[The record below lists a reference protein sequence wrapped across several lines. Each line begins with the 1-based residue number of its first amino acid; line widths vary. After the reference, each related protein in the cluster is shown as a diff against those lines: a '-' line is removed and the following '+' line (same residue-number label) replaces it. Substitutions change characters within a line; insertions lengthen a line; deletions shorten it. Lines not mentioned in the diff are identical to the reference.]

1 MGTTLETK
9 WKRKMGLFL
18 PIVGYVAARNHNP
31 GGPENAWDKK
41 RRATVDM
48 FVGGMRVAYLQ
59 GWGNILSPLMK
70 RMSLEETNELV
81 HPKTYEHRIFFD
93 NDLKNRPQMKE
104 MIDFLMS
111 EPEGGAICV
120 IDKKDLLDAI
130 EGQYNLTQCRTIKL
144 LLQIPVLECGVEENT
159 GGLVGKL
166 MGGYKN
172 SQVMQEIVTSALQLR
187 DAHVRRLAASEFK
200 KRLCDMENADLLDP
214 TVYRAMGDAY
224 EAGILCPNC
233 EKTWVSH
240 QNGLNPDA
248 RYIPRQ
254 KAP

>member
-1 MGTTLETK
+1 
-9 WKRKMGLFL
+9 
-18 PIVGYVAARNHNP
+18 
-31 GGPENAWDKK
+31 
-41 RRATVDM
+41 
-48 FVGGMRVAYLQ
+48 
-59 GWGNILSPLMK
+59 
-70 RMSLEETNELV
+70 
-81 HPKTYEHRIFFD
+81 
-93 NDLKNRPQMKE
+93 MKE
-104 MIDFLMS
+104 
-111 EPEGGAICV
+111 
-120 IDKKDLLDAI
+120 
-130 EGQYNLTQCRTIKL
+130 
-144 LLQIPVLECGVEENT
+144 
-159 GGLVGKL
+159 
-166 MGGYKN
+166 YKN

-224 EAGILCPNC
+224 EAGILCPKC